1 MTNKEAVKL
10 AYKEL
15 QKDFEDG
22 EETNQWLTDVIE
34 GLKQAE
40 HDLNILEELKEPF
53 FEEETDHYFVR
64 REAYWDEYDNELRY
78 GYAVYEWRG
87 EYYEKK
93 LSPVSEE
100 TFKFKKWE
108 EVMHTTSTKKFG
120 IDSILEMLPKLTNLK
135 EELNKEKENGTVKD

>member
-1 MTNKEAVKL
+1 MTNKEAIKL
-10 AYKEL
+10 AKSHITLKYDTSTTVM
-15 QKDFEDG
+15 KDLFASLDR
-22 EETNQWLTDVIE
+22 IE
-34 GLKQAE
+34 N
-40 HDLNILEELKEPF
+40 DLNMLEELKEPF

-87 EYYEKK
+87 EYYERK

-108 EVMHTTSTKKFG
+108 EVMHTTSTEKFG
-120 IDSILEMLPKLTNLK
+120 IDSILEMLPRLTNLK

>member
-1 MTNKEAVKL
+1 MTSKEAIKL
-10 AYKEL
+10 AKSHITLKYDTSS
-15 QKDFEDG
+15 QVIKDLFASFDK
-22 EETNQWLTDVIE
+22 I
-34 GLKQAE
+34 E
-40 HDLNILEELKEPF
+40 HDLNTLEELKEPF
-53 FEEETDHYFVR
+53 FEEETDHYLIR
-64 REAYWDEYDNELRY
+64 REAYWDEYDDELRY

-87 EYYEKK
+87 EYYERK

-120 IDSILEMLPKLTNLK
+120 IDSILEMLPRLTNLK

>member
-1 MTNKEAVKL
+1 MTSKEAIKL
-10 AYKEL
+10 AKSHITLKYDTSS
-15 QKDFEDG
+15 QVIKDLFASFDK
-22 EETNQWLTDVIE
+22 I
-34 GLKQAE
+34 E

-53 FEEETDHYFVR
+53 FEEETDHYFIR

-87 EYYEKK
+87 EYYEKQ
-93 LSPVSEE
+93 LSPVSKE

-108 EVMHTTSTKKFG
+108 EVMHTTSTKKFD

-135 EELNKEKENGTVKD
+135 EELKEEKENEVVRD